1 MTREE
6 EIIKASADTFKEY
19 GDEFTKAIKMF
30 WMSAFIAGA
39 DCADKHPPNKWH
51 DASEQPEDD
60 IEPLIYSVDNG
71 NFFGIENAHN
81 LMIEIVGKK
90 MRTWKKTVEYEG
102 IDKWSYIRDILPE
115 GGEL

>member
-6 EIIKASADTFKEY
+6 IEKFSRIEPYCFETDREEDWYRIGCIDGMEAADANP
-19 GDEFTKAIKMF
+19 DL
-30 WMSAFIAGA
+30 SSL
-39 DCADKHPPNKWH
+39 WH

-102 IDKWSYIRDILPE
+102 IDKWAYIRDIFPKE
-115 GGEL
+115 GKK